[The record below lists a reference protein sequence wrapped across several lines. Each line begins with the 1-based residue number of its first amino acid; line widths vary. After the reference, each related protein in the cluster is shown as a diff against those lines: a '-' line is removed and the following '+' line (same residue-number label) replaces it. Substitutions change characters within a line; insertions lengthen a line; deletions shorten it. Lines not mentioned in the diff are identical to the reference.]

1 MGKRLSLKINPGA
14 TLGSTFVIV
23 SANTIS
29 LLQVQSKINSK
40 SFDFVIAE
48 TQVPPTAR
56 RLSGKRMLHVPCAN
70 NGNNFSIK
78 CNYCLKS
85 RQ

>member
-1 MGKRLSLKINPGA
+1 MGKRLSLRINPGA
-14 TLGSTFVIV
+14 TLGSTFIVV

-48 TQVPPTAR
+48 TQGATSLIKESCLER
-56 RLSGKRMLHVPCAN
+56 GSYMHHV
-70 NGNNFSIK
+70 
-78 CNYCLKS
+78 
-85 RQ
+85 